1 MRPIRKPIS
10 QSETESQTEGLH
22 YFEVEPEQSTFY
34 TIGVDVTHRCN
45 MECSNCYSPVRT
57 IPDVA
62 KEDLIRFFSRLGQK
76 TEIRLTGGE
85 PTLRSDLPELIRAIN
100 DLGHRAAIMTN
111 GLRLADRAYAQLLF
125 DAGLKFVAISV
136 NGADD
141 DVVYKKTDGVACAE
155 KKMKALANL
164 ADIGYFLNL
173 NCILVKNVNEHVPAR
188 LNQILRDLKV
198 NGVIRFRNIGK
209 LGRFMQQD
217 NFTFDEMIQLVT
229 SAFGVDPKLAEESRT
244 VNGYEEEHNVLFPVD
259 PKRKL
264 STTWIK
270 ITDWR
275 PTENSIP
282 DPNSARRG
290 RMTKD
295 FKVAPFFEHAKL
307 TGN

>member
-1 MRPIRKPIS
+1 MGLVEKKVEMMKA
-10 QSETESQTEGLH
+10 SELK
-22 YFEVEPEQSTFY
+22 YFEVEPEQSQFY

-45 MECSNCYSPVRT
+45 MECANCYSPVRAL
-57 IPDVA
+57 PDVP
-62 KEDLIRFFSRLGQK
+62 KDELIKFFSRLGRR

-100 DLGHRAAIMTN
+100 QHGHRAAIMTN
-111 GLRLADRAYAQLLF
+111 GLKLSDKNYAQSLF
-125 DAGLKFVAISV
+125 DAGLKFVCISV

-141 DVVYKKTDGVACAE
+141 DAVYKISDGVACAE
-155 KKMKALANL
+155 KKMKALKNCAE
-164 ADIGYFLNL
+164 IGFFLNL
-173 NCILVKNVNEHVPAR
+173 NCILMKGVNDHVPER
-188 LNQILRDLKV
+188 LRHILKDLDV
-198 NGVIRFRNIGK
+198 NGVLRFRNIGK
-209 LGRFMQQD
+209 LGRFMQRE
-217 NFTFDEMIQLVT
+217 NYSFDEMIDLVT
-229 SAFGVDPKLAEESRT
+229 AAFGVDRNVAAVSHK

-270 ITDWR
+270 VTDWR

-295 FKVAPFFEHAKL
+295 YKVAPFFEHAKIN
-307 TGN
+307 GY